1 MKTFKRNNLIIL
13 ILFIIVI
20 SMSVGFAVLSTTLNI
35 KGDTNLK
42 GQVWNVY
49 LANVKVSEGSIK
61 ANKEAI
67 IVNEADTLI
76 EYEIVLEK
84 PGDYYEFTVDAI
96 NDGTLDAKIDSIVL
110 SGIEGYENYL
120 IYDVTYADRTNLAID
135 DKLLAN
141 NKATYRIRIEY
152 KKDIE
157 NPIANDTKLNLVF
170 AVTYSQT
177 Y

>member
-1 MKTFKRNNLIIL
+1 MKTFKRNNFIIL

-42 GQVWNVY
+42 GQVWDIY
-49 LANVKVSEGSIK
+49 FANIKISEGSVK
-61 ANKEAI
+61 ANKEAT
-67 IVNEADTLI
+67 IVNETDTLI

-84 PGDYYEFTVDAI
+84 PGDYYEFTVDAV

-110 SGIEGYENYL
+110 SGIEGYEEYL
-120 IYDVTYADRTNLAID
+120 IYDVTYDDRTNLGID
-135 DKLLAN
+135 DKLLAE
-141 NKATYRIRIEY
+141 NKAVYRIRIEY

-157 NPIANDTKLNLVF
+157 NPITNDTKLNLVF
-170 AVTYSQT
+170 AITYSQVN
-177 Y
+177 